1 MKTYYYTKFL
11 TVFFTL
17 ILFSFTSYSQ
27 ETDEKVEDAKE
38 EKADKKKKKKTY
50 SDIVNDKTITDA
62 GLFDVHKVEDK
73 YYYEINDSL
82 LGRDM
87 LMVTRI
93 VNMSKEISISR
104 HKMSEQVLSWQKFD
118 NHILLKEISYSNY
131 ASDSLPIKEA
141 VSNANFEPIIASF
154 KIEVENKDKNSVV
167 IDVTDLYK
175 KDIKSFGYPQS
186 SRKRNKITG
195 LDTKLSFIESIRS
208 FPMNV
213 EAKHIKTYKSSEAKN
228 GQISMLLNNSMI
240 LLAKVPMK
248 RRYYDERV
256 GWFTTSQTDYGI
268 DNQEAETVKY
278 LDRWRLEVKD
288 EDIEKFKK
296 GELVKP
302 KKPIVYY
309 IDRATPKKWRK
320 YLKQGIEDW
329 QAAFEVAGFKNAIL
343 AKDPPSKEE
352 DPDWSPEDI
361 RYSVVR
367 YLASPTLN
375 ANGPHVSDPRSGEI
389 IESDINWY
397 HNIMKLLRNWY
408 FVQTSAVDP
417 EARGIEFKNELMGE
431 LLRFVSAHEVG
442 HTLGLPHN
450 MGSSSAFPV
459 DSLRSATFTQKYGT
473 APSIMDYARFNY
485 IAQPGDEGVALIPS
499 HWESPNVGVYDKFS
513 VMWGYKPI
521 LDVSEEEEKDILKKW
536 IIDKEDDMMYRFGPS
551 GGIDPSSQTEDLG
564 DNAIKASEYGIKNLK
579 RIIPELMEWTTED
592 GETYDELEYM
602 YGQVLGQFRR
612 YMGHVAANI
621 GGVYQYYKTSDQK
634 GAVYTH
640 VDKNYQK
647 ACVAFLN
654 QHLFETPYWIINK
667 DILNKIE
674 YAGTT
679 NRIRSMQS
687 SYLNRVLDFGR
698 MARIIENEAL
708 NGSNSYSLTEM
719 MSDLKDGIWPE
730 LITDEYY
737 TSEKKRRIMQKN
749 DVYRRNLQKSYI
761 KRLGYIMKNEQEQ
774 SSRSGWG
781 DYTTAVKVDVS
792 DIRSVTMGTLSDLKK
807 DLQRVV
813 RKYRSSIKG
822 SSKDKLIKD
831 HLNYCITMIDEAM
844 GNLYYIEYTN

>member
-50 SDIVNDKTITDA
+50 SDIVNDKTITDT

-93 VNMSKEISISR
+93 VNMPKEIAISR

-154 KIEVENKDKNSVV
+154 KIEVENKEKNSVV

-208 FPMNV
+208 FPMNI

-296 GELVKP
+296 GELVEP

-521 LDVSEEEEKDILKKW
+521 HNASEEEEKNILKKW

-564 DNAIKASEYGIKNLK
+564 DDAIKASEYGIKNLK

-612 YMGHVAANI
+612 YMGHVATNI

-654 QHLFETPYWIINK
+654 QHLFETPYWMINK
-667 DILNKIE
+667 DILDKIE

-708 NGSNSYSLTEM
+708 NGLNSYTLVEM
-719 MSDLKDGIWPE
+719 MSDLKGGIWSE
-730 LITDEYY
+730 L
-737 TSEKKRRIMQKN
+737 KN
-749 DVYRRNLQKSYI
+749 NKSIDVYRRNLQKSYI
-761 KRLGYIMKNEQEQ
+761 SRLGYIMKNEQ
-774 SSRSGWG
+774 SSRPGWG
-781 DYTTAVKVDVS
+781 DYITTIKVDVS
-792 DIRSVTMGTLSDLKK
+792 DIRSVTMGALLDLKK
-807 DLQRVV
+807 DLKKAVKR
-813 RKYRSSIKG
+813 YS
-822 SSKDKLIKD
+822 DKQIKD

-844 GNLYYIEYTN
+844 ENLYYIEYTN